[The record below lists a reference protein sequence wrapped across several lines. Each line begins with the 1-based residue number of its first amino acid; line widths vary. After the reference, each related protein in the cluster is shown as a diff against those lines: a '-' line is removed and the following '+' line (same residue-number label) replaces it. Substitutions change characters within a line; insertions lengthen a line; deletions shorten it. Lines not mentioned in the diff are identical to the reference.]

1 MTRARILV
9 ADDHPSMLTRV
20 VHLLSND
27 YDIVGEAADGIAAV
41 EAYQRLKPDL
51 CVFDISMPEMTG
63 FEAARRLQQLGCTA
77 RIVFLTVHEDPAF
90 VEAAREVGAN
100 AYVVKRRI
108 ATDLVPAIR
117 RVLAGLTQF
126 PPIPADVDAG
136 SPAR

>member
-27 YDIVGEAADGIAAV
+27 YDIVGEASDGIAAV

-77 RIVFLTVHEDPAF
+77 RIVFLTVHEDPEF
-90 VEAAREVGAN
+90 VDAARNVGAVG
-100 AYVVKRRI
+100 YVLKRNI
-108 ATDLVPAIR
+108 LTDLLPVVR
-117 RVLAGLTQF
+117 RALANQVTFLAPLT
-126 PPIPADVDAG
+126 
-136 SPAR
+136 AR